1 MDFAGTIGHLG
12 TGQVTFWNG
21 AVSGAIF
28 WLGFIAT
35 TIAVNHRYHGFGWN
49 LTIIGAGALA
59 RRCAPGRHHR
69 LVRHLVLRREY

>member
-28 WLGFIAT
+28 WLGLIAT
-35 TIAVNHRYHGFGWN
+35 TIAVNHRYQGSTFSSE
-49 LTIIGAGALA
+49 AGILMSFE
-59 RRCAPGRHHR
+59 
-69 LVRHLVLRREY
+69 LRMMY